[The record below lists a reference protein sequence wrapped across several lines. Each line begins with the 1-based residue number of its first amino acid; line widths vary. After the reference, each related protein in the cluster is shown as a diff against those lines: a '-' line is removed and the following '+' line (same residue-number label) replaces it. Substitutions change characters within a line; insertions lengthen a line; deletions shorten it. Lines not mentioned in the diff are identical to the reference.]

1 LSDIATIH
9 HNLEG
14 DALKLFLKF
23 LASVL
28 IALALGLISALWA
41 INSPPG
47 ESYNVTNGAWRTNLA
62 IGSSQA
68 GMYIRALVART
79 GLFALNKSETIYFVA
94 DSDDN
99 GQPLHSKCN
108 YRIEGKDI
116 ETRWWSITAY
126 GEDHFLIAN
135 EKQRHSFNGHDVM
148 RKADGT
154 YDILMSPTAKSGNW
168 LPSGNQKQLYLA
180 LRLYN
185 PKPAVY
191 ENPAGVEL
199 PRITRGECR

>member
-1 LSDIATIH
+1 M
-9 HNLEG
+9 
-14 DALKLFLKF
+14 KLCIKITTC
-23 LASVL
+23 VL
-28 IALALGLISALWA
+28 IALSLGIVSALWA

-47 ESYNVTNGAWRTNLA
+47 ENYNVTNGAWRTNLA

-94 DSDDN
+94 DTDDN
-99 GQPLHSKCN
+99 GEPLSSSCD

-135 EKQRHSFNGHDVM
+135 ENNRYSFNGHDVI
-148 RKADGT
+148 RKADGS
-154 YDILMSPTAKSGNW
+154 YRILMSSTARSDNW
-168 LPSGNQKQLYLA
+168 LPTGNQNQLYLA

-185 PKPAVY
+185 PQPAVY
-191 ENPAGVEL
+191 ENPEGVEL
-199 PRITRGECR
+199 PRIIREECR

>member
-1 LSDIATIH
+1 
-9 HNLEG
+9 
-14 DALKLFLKF
+14 LKRFLKF

-28 IALALGLISALWA
+28 FALSLGVGSALWA
-41 INSPPG
+41 ISSPPG
-47 ESYNVTNGAWRTNLA
+47 ENHNLTNGAWRTNLA

-99 GQPLHSKCN
+99 GQPLHSNCD
-108 YRIEGKDI
+108 YRIEGQDI

-126 GEDHFLIAN
+126 GADHFLIAN
-135 EKQRHSFNGHDVM
+135 EKNRYSFNGHDVM

-154 YDILMSPTAKSGNW
+154 YRILMSSTAKPGNW
-168 LPSGNQKQLYLA
+168 LPTGKQDQLYLA

-185 PKPAVY
+185 PQPVVY
-191 ENPAGVEL
+191 QNPAGVEL
-199 PRITRGECR
+199 PRIVREECR